1 MLYKI
6 LLHSSCTA
14 LCIHTQQYCQRWR
27 AGVAHIQSYWLLW
40 TSINIRYEFLLRG
53 LLFLPETRQYAE
65 SNYTLT
71 SVSRL
76 LNSHCE
82 SLSEYFIVQVISSK
96 YLMWL
101 KSTEKLLEVN
111 LIKTVRESSKIS
123 KTLITLQLSFKTI
136 FKVQFFIG
144 SLFSFHLKEKQWR
157 FLGSICIHHI
167 FNNSNK
173 EKMRSSCVTNRGWL
187 CTLWCFEKW

>member
-1 MLYKI
+1 MLYKV
-6 LLHSSCTA
+6 LLHSSCNP
-14 LCIHTQQYCQRWR
+14 LCIHTQQYCQQWR
-27 AGVAHIQSYWLLW
+27 AALHTFSPIGYYEHQSISATSSYLEAFYFCRKHVNMQNLITLWLP
-40 TSINIRYEFLLRG
+40 IH
-53 LLFLPETRQYAE
+53 
-65 SNYTLT
+65 
-71 SVSRL
+71 RL

-111 LIKTVRESSKIS
+111 LIKTVWESSKIS

-144 SLFSFHLKEKQWR
+144 SLFSFHLKGKQWR

-173 EKMRSSCVTNRGWL
+173 EKMRSSCVTTRGWL